1 MRQGIPT
8 LGEPTK
14 QFERLVYSGQ
24 LDHGGNP
31 VLRWMASNVVVRFDE
46 NMNFAPAKKK
56 SGEKIDGIV
65 AAVMAIGLAFAG
77 AAEDDTH
84 EYGGL

>member
-1 MRQGIPT
+1 
-8 LGEPTK
+8 
-14 QFERLVYSGQ
+14 
-24 LDHGGNP
+24 
-31 VLRWMASNVVVRFDE
+31 MASNVVVRFDE

-77 AAEDDTH
+77 DAEDDTH
-84 EYGGL
+84 EYTGI